1 MGKKFDVKALR
12 EKVLAS
18 DDIQY
23 DEVYVKQWDATL
35 PVKTLASNEL
45 KQVMKY
51 QKDQVRMLNLAVIYG
66 CKTED
71 GESVFNEKDL
81 AKLEAEKSF
90 GAIQTIAE
98 KVLEMSG
105 FYDKAE
111 ENAKN
116 E

>member
-1 MGKKFDVKALR
+1 MTKFDVKALR
-12 EKVLAS
+12 EKVMGS

-23 DEVYVKQWDATL
+23 AEVYVKEWDANL
-35 PVKTLASNEL
+35 PVKTLSASEL

-51 QKDQVRMLNLAVIYG
+51 QKDQVRMLVLAVIYG
-66 CKTED
+66 CKTKE
-71 GESVFNEKDL
+71 GESVFNDKDL
-81 AKLEAEKSF
+81 AVLEAEKSF
-90 GAIQTIAE
+90 GAIQTIAG

-111 ENAKN
+111 DEAKN

>member
-1 MGKKFDVKALR
+1 MSKFDVKALR
-12 EKVLAS
+12 EKVMS
-18 DDIQY
+18 TDDIQY
-23 DEVYVKQWDATL
+23 DEVYVKEWDVTL

-45 KQVMKY
+45 KLVTKY

-66 CKTED
+66 CKTKE
-71 GESVFNEKDL
+71 GESVFDEKDL

-98 KVLEMSG
+98 RVLELSG

-111 ENAKN
+111 EEAKN
-116 E
+116 D

>member
-1 MGKKFDVKALR
+1 MTKFDVKALR
-12 EKVLAS
+12 DKVMGS

-23 DEVYVKQWDATL
+23 EEVYVKEWDTTL
-35 PVKTLASNEL
+35 PVKTLAASEL

-51 QKDQVRMLNLAVIYG
+51 QKDQVRMLVLAVIYG
-66 CKTED
+66 CKTKG
-71 GESVFNEKDL
+71 GEAVFKDTDL
-81 AKLEAEKSF
+81 AVLEAEKSF

-111 ENAKN
+111 DEAKN

>member
-1 MGKKFDVKALR
+1 MSKFDVKALR
-12 EKVLAS
+12 EKVLAT

-23 DEVYVKQWDATL
+23 DEVFVKEWDVTL
-35 PVKTLASNEL
+35 PVKTLASTEL

-66 CKTED
+66 CKTKE
-71 GESVFNEKDL
+71 GEAVFNEKDL
-81 AKLEAEKSF
+81 AVLEAEKSF

-98 KVLEMSG
+98 RVLEMSG

-111 ENAKN
+111 EDAKN

>member
-1 MGKKFDVKALR
+1 MAKFDVKALR
-12 EKVLAS
+12 EKVLSS
-18 DDIQY
+18 DDIQHG
-23 DEVYVKQWDATL
+23 EVYVKEWDVTL
-35 PVKTLASNEL
+35 PVRTLASNEL

-51 QKDQVRMLNLAVIYG
+51 RKDELRMLNLAVIYG
-66 CKTED
+66 CKTKE
-71 GESVFNEKDL
+71 GESVFEEKDL

-90 GAIQTIAE
+90 GAIQKIAE

-111 ENAKN
+111 EDAKN

>member
-1 MGKKFDVKALR
+1 MSKFDVKALR
-12 EKVLAS
+12 EKVLSS

-23 DEVYVKQWDATL
+23 GEVYVEEWDVTL

-45 KQVMKY
+45 KQVMKF
-51 QKDQVRMLNLAVIYG
+51 KSDQFRMLNLAVIYG
-66 CKTED
+66 CKTKE
-71 GESVFNEKDL
+71 GESVFTETDL

-90 GAIQTIAE
+90 GAIQTIAG

-111 ENAKN
+111 EDAKN